1 MQSAARSERWG
12 GCCACVHPQTR
23 LTFAQQQQRGVTSPG
38 SEVCAVRTVEMKA
51 GTAEQN
57 VLKLI
62 NSTWLESQVPI
73 YNITP
78 LLLYLVRIPGSKH
91 ASIMKNIPKRDVST
105 GHQSGQEN
113 KHANTHI
120 HTPPSDH
127 STAEE
132 GEDWHRDGWWIG
144 WGTSA

>member
-1 MQSAARSERWG
+1 MS
-12 GCCACVHPQTR
+12 
-23 LTFAQQQQRGVTSPG
+23 LG
-38 SEVCAVRTVEMKA
+38 SEVCAVRTVEIKP

-73 YNITP
+73 YNIP
-78 LLLYLVRIPGSKH
+78 LSLLYLVCFPGSKH
-91 ASIMKNIPKRDVST
+91 ASIMMNTPNWDVPT

-113 KHANTHI
+113 KHAKTHT
-120 HTPPSDH
+120 HTHTHTHTLKPSDH

-132 GEDWHRDGWWIG
+132 G
-144 WGTSA
+144 